1 MEALLSICLGL
12 GLAAA
17 CGFRIFVPFLAM
29 SIATRA
35 GHLDLSPGFAWV
47 GSDAALWTLGA
58 ATALEVGA
66 YFVPWLDNLLD
77 SMAAPTAVV
86 AGILAGAATMVQDT
100 SPLVGWSLA
109 VIGGG
114 GLAAVVQTG
123 TTVLRGAST
132 MFTAGFGNPLVSTAE
147 AGGAVGLSA
156 LAIVLPLLAL
166 FVVLTLVLVVG
177 ARTARALVPVR
188 AATPAPIRR
197 RASA

>member
-17 CGFRIFVPFLAM
+17 CGFRIFVPFLIM

-35 GHLDLSPGFAWV
+35 GHLELSPAFAWV
-47 GSDAALWTLGA
+47 GSDAALWTLAG

-100 SPLVGWSLA
+100 SPLVGWTLA

-114 GLAAVVQTG
+114 GLAAVIQTG

-132 MFTAGFGNPLVSTAE
+132 MFTAGFGNPFVSGAE
-147 AGGAVGLSA
+147 AGGAVGLSV
-156 LAIVLPLLAL
+156 LAIALPLLAL
-166 FVVLTLVLVVG
+166 LLVLTLVLVVG
-177 ARTARALVPVR
+177 ARTARALVP
-188 AATPAPIRR
+188 A
-197 RASA
+197 RASAPSLARPGAGA